1 MTLKQLL
8 APAKIFIV
16 LAVVLLA
23 LSVAWARVTQIDETV
38 HAPGRVISA
47 DGIQTIQAADP
58 GQIATVFVREGQ
70 IVAKGERLVSMQSTR
85 AIASFEDAKSKVAA
99 LTAALVRL
107 RAEMFDQPLAFPESL
122 SASPEFV
129 HNQTELFRARRRSLE
144 QGLNA
149 LSVSLRLAQDE
160 LAVVQPLFDKGD
172 IGKAEVLRLQRQK
185 ADLQGQI
192 VNLRN
197 KYFQDAQTEM
207 TKVEEELAT
216 REQELADRAEVL
228 HNTEIVAPKS
238 GVVRNINILTEGAN
252 VNRGDVIMELVP
264 SESALSFEGKLRS
277 ADVAFVR
284 VSAPATIKLDAY
296 DYSIYGML
304 QGEVDFVSPDAL
316 TEKTARGEE
325 VFYRVRVH
333 VVGRDKRSRDLIL
346 QPGMTGQIDIR
357 TGAHSLLS
365 YLSKPIT
372 KTLAEAL
379 NER

>member
-8 APAKIFIV
+8 APAKVFIV
-16 LAVVLLA
+16 LAVLLLA
-23 LSVAWARVTQIDETV
+23 LSVAWARVTNIDETV
-38 HAPGRVISA
+38 HALGRVISA
-47 DGIQTIQAADP
+47 EGIQTIQAADP

-85 AIASFEDAKSKVAA
+85 ATASFEDSKSKVAA
-99 LTAALVRL
+99 LTAALARL
-107 RAEMFDQPLAFPESL
+107 RAEMFDRPLDFPESL

-129 HNQTELFRARRRSLE
+129 NNQTELFRARRRSLE
-144 QGLNA
+144 QGLSA

-160 LAVVQPLFDKGD
+160 LAVVQPLFDQGD

-216 REQELADRAEVL
+216 REQEFADRAEVL
-228 HNTEIVAPKS
+228 RNTEIVAPKS

-264 SESALSFEGKLRS
+264 SESALSFEAKLRS

-284 VSAPATIKLDAY
+284 VGAPATIKLDAY

-333 VVGRDKRSRDLIL
+333 VVGRDKRSRDLEL

-365 YLSKPIT
+365 YLTKPIT